1 MSFSQAERFE
11 QHVNN
16 QLSKSLGAIPVLLPI
31 LRQLRVA
38 ETIDCHCPGEEQVS
52 HGTTTEILALNR
64 LMAPKPLYQVKEWMA
79 ETVLE
84 DTLDV
89 AADQMHDTRIGRT
102 LDDLHPHL
110 KAIWQD
116 IVVRAI
122 LAYDIDLRFIHYDI
136 TSVYFEG
143 EYTESD
149 QIDYGYSRDHRPDV
163 KQVNLGVNVT
173 SETGIPLGYRVLS
186 GRTADRT
193 TPLENVKALRDLLD
207 RPELRE
213 RERDYLL
220 VSDRAMLDREVIAAY
235 ARKQI
240 RWLGPL
246 NADGALKGLMDSIS
260 DRELEDHSLAYRPV
274 TQPTDEPL
282 RYSGV
287 LRSATVE
294 YKGQRVPI
302 QVLVV
307 KSQTKA
313 KLDRDRRQTYLER
326 LTGRL
331 EEIQGLL
338 NTRRYTRREYAWT
351 QIEKARRGNP
361 AKSLVDVELTGEDG
375 DLRLTVQINQEKLAQ
390 AQVMDGRYLL
400 GTNDFDLSALEMLTR
415 FKKQEIVER
424 RIKVVKGPVHI
435 RPMFLH
441 KQERIEGLVFVAM
454 LALLAYTILEML
466 CRRAGQRITARQV
479 LEKFELLGAVYLRF
493 GDGSVLKLP
502 SALNAF
508 QGQLIEL
515 LRFPEPAAYLRT
527 LQADCESNSA
537 RC

>member
-31 LRQLRVA
+31 LRQLQVA
-38 ETIDCHCPGEEQVS
+38 ETINRHCPGEEQVS
-52 HGTTTEILALNR
+52 HGTTTLILTMNR

-79 ETVLE
+79 ETVLG
-84 DTLDV
+84 DTLAV

-102 LDDLHPHL
+102 LDDLYPHL
-110 KAIWQD
+110 KGMWQD

-122 LAYDIDLRFIHYDI
+122 LTYDIDLRFLHYDI

-149 QIDYGYSRDHRPDV
+149 QIDYGYSRDHRPDA

-173 SETGIPLGYRVLS
+173 SETGIPLAYRVLA

-207 RPELRE
+207 RPELGE
-213 RERDYLL
+213 CQRDYLL
-220 VSDRAMLDREVIAAY
+220 VSDRAMLDREVIATY
-235 ARKQI
+235 AQKRI

-246 NADGALKGLMDSIS
+246 NADGALKGLMESIS
-260 DRELEDHSLAYRPV
+260 DRELEDHPLAYRPV

-294 YKGQRVPI
+294 YEGQRVPI
-302 QVLVV
+302 QALVV
-307 KSQTKA
+307 KSQTKV
-313 KLDRDRRQTYLER
+313 KLDQDRRQTYLDR

-338 NTRRYTRREYAWT
+338 NTRRYKRRDYAWA

-361 AKSLVDVELTGEDG
+361 AKSVVDIELTGEDG
-375 DLRLTVQINQEKLAQ
+375 DLGLTVQINPEKLAQ
-390 AQVMDGRYLL
+390 AQAMDGRYLL
-400 GTNDFDLSALEMLTR
+400 GTNDLDLSALEMLTS

-424 RIKVVKGPVHI
+424 RIQVVKGPVRI

-454 LALLAYTILEML
+454 LALLVYTILEML
-466 CRRAGQRITARQV
+466 CRRAGQWITARQV
-479 LEKFELLGAVYLRF
+479 LEKFELLGAVYLQF

-527 LQADCESNSA
+527 LGAEP
-537 RC
+537 

>member
-11 QHVNN
+11 QHVDN

-31 LRQLRVA
+31 LRHLQVA
-38 ETIDCHCPGEEQVS
+38 ETINRHCPGEEQVS
-52 HGTTTEILALNR
+52 HGTTTEMLTLNR

-89 AADQMHDTRIGRT
+89 TADQMHDTRIGRT

-149 QIDYGYSRDHRPDV
+149 KIGYGYSRDHRPDA

-173 SETGIPLGYRVLS
+173 SETGIPLGYRVLA

-207 RPELRE
+207 RPELCE
-213 RERDYLL
+213 HEKDYLL

-235 ARKQI
+235 AQKQI

-246 NADGALKGLMDSIS
+246 NVDGALKGLMDSIS
-260 DRELEDHSLAYRPV
+260 DEELEDHPLAYRPL

-294 YKGQRVPI
+294 YEGQRVPI

-313 KLDRDRRQTYLER
+313 KLDRERRQTYLNR

-331 EEIQGLL
+331 KEIQRLL
-338 NTRRYTRREYAWT
+338 NTRRYKRRDYAWA

-361 AKSLVDVELTGEDG
+361 AQSLLDIELTGEDG
-375 DLRLTVQINQEKLAQ
+375 HLRFTVQVNQERLAQ
-390 AQVMDGRYLL
+390 AQAMDGRYLL
-400 GTNDFDLSALEMLTR
+400 GTNDFALSALEMLTR

-454 LALLAYTILEML
+454 LALLVYTILEML
-466 CRRAGQRITARQV
+466 CRRAGRRITARQV
-479 LEKFELLGAVYLRF
+479 LEKFELLGAIYLQF

-502 SALNAF
+502 SALNDF

-515 LRFPEPAAYLRT
+515 LRFPVPAAYLRT
-527 LQADCESNSA
+527 LEAEP
-537 RC
+537 

>member
-1 MSFSQAERFE
+1 
-11 QHVNN
+11 
-16 QLSKSLGAIPVLLPI
+16 
-31 LRQLRVA
+31 
-38 ETIDCHCPGEEQVS
+38 
-52 HGTTTEILALNR
+52 
-64 LMAPKPLYQVKEWMA
+64 
-79 ETVLE
+79 
-84 DTLDV
+84 
-89 AADQMHDTRIGRT
+89 
-102 LDDLHPHL
+102 
-110 KAIWQD
+110 
-116 IVVRAI
+116 
-122 LAYDIDLRFIHYDI
+122 
-136 TSVYFEG
+136 
-143 EYTESD
+143 
-149 QIDYGYSRDHRPDV
+149 
-163 KQVNLGVNVT
+163 VNVT
-173 SETGIPLGYRVLS
+173 SETGIPLGYRVLA

-193 TPLENVKALRDLLD
+193 TPLENVKALRALLD

-220 VSDRAMLDREVIAAY
+220 VSDRAMLDREVVAAY

-246 NADGALKGLMDSIS
+246 NADGALKELIGAIS
-260 DRELEDHSLAYRPV
+260 DRELEDHPLAYRPA
-274 TQPTDEPL
+274 TQPKDEPL
-282 RYSGV
+282 RYAGV
-287 LRSATVE
+287 LRSAAIE
-294 YKGQRVPI
+294 YEGQRVPI

-313 KLDRDRRQTYLER
+313 KLDRERRQTYLER

-331 EEIQGLL
+331 EEIQRLL
-338 NTRRYTRREYAWT
+338 NTRRYKRRDYAWT

-361 AKSLVDVELTGEDG
+361 AKPLVDIELTGEDG

-390 AQVMDGRYLL
+390 AQSTDGRYLL
-400 GTNDFDLSALEMLTR
+400 GTNDFGLSALEMLTR

-454 LALLAYTILEML
+454 LALLVYTILEML
-466 CRRAGQRITARQV
+466 CRRAGQWITARHV
-479 LEKFELLGAVYLRF
+479 LEKFELLGAVYLQF

-515 LRFPEPAAYLRT
+515 LRFPAPAAYLQT
-527 LQADCESNSA
+527 LEAEP
-537 RC
+537 

>member
-11 QHVNN
+11 QYVNN

-31 LRQLRVA
+31 MRHLQVT
-38 ETIDCHCPGEEQVS
+38 ETINRHCPGEERVS
-52 HGTTTEILALNR
+52 HGTTGLILTLNR
-64 LMAPKPLYQVKEWMA
+64 LMAPKPLYQVKEWMT

-84 DTLDV
+84 DTLAV
-89 AADQMHDTRIGRT
+89 AAEQMHDTRIGRT

-122 LAYDIDLRFIHYDI
+122 LTYDIDLRFIHYDI

-143 EYTESD
+143 EYTASD
-149 QIDYGYSRDHRPDV
+149 QIDYGYSRDHRPDA

-173 SETGIPLGYRVLS
+173 SETGIPLGYRVLA

-207 RPELRE
+207 RPELRACQ
-213 RERDYLL
+213 RDYLL
-220 VSDRAMLDREVIAAY
+220 VSDRAMLDREVIATY
-235 ARKQI
+235 AQKRI

-246 NADGALKGLMDSIS
+246 NADGALKGLMDAIS
-260 DRELEDHSLAYRPV
+260 DKVLEDHPLAYRPV

-294 YKGQRVPI
+294 YEGQTMPI

-307 KSQTKA
+307 KSQNKV
-313 KLDRDRRQTYLER
+313 KLDQDRRQTYLDR

-338 NTRRYTRREYAWT
+338 NTRRYKRRDYTWT
-351 QIEKARRGNP
+351 QIEKACRGNP
-361 AKSLVDVELTGEDG
+361 AKSLVDIELTGEDG
-375 DLRLTVQINQEKLAQ
+375 DLSLTVQINQEKLTQ
-390 AQVMDGRYLL
+390 ARAVDGRYLL

-424 RIKVVKGPVHI
+424 RIKVVKGPLHI

-454 LALLAYTILEML
+454 LALLVYTILEML
-466 CRRAGQRITARQV
+466 CRRAGQSITARQV
-479 LEKFELLGAVYLRF
+479 LEKFELLGAVYLQF

-508 QGQLIEL
+508 QGQLIKL

-527 LQADCESNSA
+527 LEAEP
-537 RC
+537 